1 MKILPALSP
10 LKDNVKYKIVNR
22 KDKLF
27 YIKER
32 NGVSSLHV
40 RPKKVQSAMSYQVD
54 IVGNPIETEE
64 KIQGHVI
71 HLDKSLF
78 KFRIYML

>member
-32 NGVSSLHV
+32 KGVSSLHV
-40 RPKKVQSAMSYQVD
+40 KPKRIHRSMSYQVD
-54 IVGNPIETEE
+54 IEGDPIQTEE
-64 KIQGHVI
+64 NVQGHLI
-71 HLDKSLF
+71 HLEKSLF